1 MYHIWMKNIEI
12 HLKKHEIKLLEEKK
26 KERSLSLRELNRI
39 NILLLSHHKKPEKSI
54 ADFLDVE
61 RTTVWRTKVKYL
73 EKGVEFALSERPRSG
88 QPRKY
93 NQRHETVLVA
103 LACSKSPEGRSRWTL
118 DLLAKA
124 MKEQEKLKTITGESI
139 RLMLKKTNVSLG

>member
-61 RTTVWRTKVKYL
+61 RTTVWRTKVKY
-73 EKGVEFALSERPRSG
+73 EV
-88 QPRKY
+88 
-93 NQRHETVLVA
+93 V
-103 LACSKSPEGRSRWTL
+103 GR
-118 DLLAKA
+118 
-124 MKEQEKLKTITGESI
+124 
-139 RLMLKKTNVSLG
+139 V

>member
-1 MYHIWMKNIEI
+1 MKYMKCINI
-12 HLKKHEIKLLEEKK
+12 HLKRSEIALLEKRK
-26 KERSLSLRELNRI
+26 KERLLSSRELNRI
-39 NILLLSHHKKPEKSI
+39 NMLLLSHRKKQEKSI

-73 EKGVEFALSERPRSG
+73 KEGIQSALSERPRSG

-103 LACSKSPEGRSRWTL
+103 LACSQAPEGRSRWTL
-118 DLLAKA
+118 KLLTQA
-124 MKEQEKLKTITGESI
+124 MKEQEGIKTINRESI

>member
-1 MYHIWMKNIEI
+1 MKCINI
-12 HLKKHEIKLLEEKK
+12 HLKKREIKLLEKKK
-26 KERSLSLRELNRI
+26 KERLSSRELNRI
-39 NILLLSHHKKPEKSI
+39 NILLLSHCQRQEKSI
-54 ADFLDVE
+54 ADFLGIE

-73 EKGVEFALSERPRSG
+73 KNGVKFALTERSRSG

-93 NQRHETVLVA
+93 TQRHETALVA

-118 DLLAKA
+118 ELLAKA
-124 MKEQEKLKTITGESI
+124 MKEQEALKTITRESI

>member
-1 MYHIWMKNIEI
+1 MKCINI
-12 HLKKHEIKLLEEKK
+12 HLKRSEIALLEKRK
-26 KERSLSLRELNRI
+26 KERLLSSRELNRI
-39 NILLLSHHKKPEKSI
+39 NMLLLSHRKKQEKSI

-73 EKGVEFALSERPRSG
+73 KEGIQSALSERPRSG

-103 LACSKSPEGRSRWTL
+103 LACSKAPEGRSRWTL
-118 DLLAKA
+118 KLLTKA
-124 MKEQEKLKTITGESI
+124 MKEQEGIKTINRESI

>member
-1 MYHIWMKNIEI
+1 MYHIGMKSIEI
-12 HLKKHEIKLLEEKK
+12 HLKKCEIRLLEKRK
-26 KERSLSLRELNRI
+26 KEKSLTSRELNRI
-39 NILLLSHHKKPEKSI
+39 NILLLSHYKKQEKSI
-54 ADFLDVE
+54 ADFLGIE

-73 EKGVEFALSERPRSG
+73 KEGVNSALSERPRSG

-124 MKEQEKLKTITGESI
+124 MKEQEELKTITGGLSQI
-139 RLMLKKTNVSLG
+139 